1 MPVTCYDGSQVET
14 YDQCPD
20 ITEEWTPAGWDDPET
35 DIIEGTGEEGLR
47 TEGWTPPVWWDDPE
61 TLKEDEY
68 KEYVNRPAWVIEL
81 EKSDPE
87 TYEYLVDNH
96 HQCNLEYWET
106 NGLPYTNFWDKE

>member
-1 MPVTCYDGSQVET
+1 MNTID
-14 YDQCPD
+14 
-20 ITEEWTPAGWDDPET
+20 
-35 DIIEGTGEEGLR
+35 
-47 TEGWTPPVWWDDPE
+47 
-61 TLKEDEY
+61 
-68 KEYVNRPAWVIEL
+68 NRPAWVIEL